1 MTRGAPATQRFI
13 IGAFLFLAAV
23 VCAVAPLPLA
33 FRSAGILFF
42 SYLSFA
48 IGGAPAAHLTA
59 LLAPPLG
66 LISGDSGW
74 LVMLPIILACN
85 LLAMI
90 GLEFAW
96 RYAALLVSPLLL
108 AIPQVFVLNLSQQEL
123 FAVDLPWEP
132 RAQMWIALHILTAL
146 AGVLVAVYLD
156 RRREREAVRA

>member
-1 MTRGAPATQRFI
+1 MTSGAPATQRFV

-23 VCAVAPLPLA
+23 ACAVAPLPIA
-33 FRSAGILFF
+33 FRSAGILLF
-42 SYLSFA
+42 SYLAFA
-48 IGGAPAAHLTA
+48 VGGSPAAHLTA

-66 LISGDSGW
+66 LISGDSEW
-74 LVMLPIILACN
+74 LVMLPIILASN

-96 RYAALLVSPLLL
+96 RYAALLVSPLLQ
-108 AIPQVFVLNLSQQEL
+108 AIPQVFVLNLSRQEL

-132 RAQMWIALHILTAL
+132 GTQMWIALHILTAL